1 LRPLLPLGHDG
12 GSHTAS
18 VVDLPKFH
26 EFMVPLLQV
35 LHEQGELYRH
45 DAIDA
50 VIKKTGLSEE
60 QVALVHETT
69 GKSVARGRIG
79 WAASY
84 LKQAGALVIPKRSYF
99 ALGPTAPQLLSL
111 GRPIKVSDL
120 KATLEWQ
127 AHYQEKAQQSAVEG
141 VIEKPTEFSDATPEE
156 LIETGFTQLRL
167 QLVADLLER
176 IKTISPEAFEK
187 LVLQVLAKMG
197 YGGGSLQSMQGVARG
212 PDGGIDGRINEDKLG
227 LDQIYIQ
234 AKRYADNSIGR
245 PTVQTFVGA
254 MTGGGCKKGVFVT
267 SSTFTS
273 EAQRYAID
281 LRDQRLVLI
290 DGAAFARLMID
301 YGVGVEVKDVYKVA
315 QIDQDF
321 FADDE

>member
-1 LRPLLPLGHDG
+1 M
-12 GSHTAS
+12 A
-18 VVDLPKFH
+18 
-26 EFMVPLLQV
+26 PLLQV
-35 LHEQGELYRH
+35 LKEQGEMYRH

-50 VIKKTGLSEE
+50 VIKKTGLSDE
-60 QVALVHETT
+60 QVGLVHETT
-69 GKSVARGRIG
+69 GKSVARGRIS

-99 ALGPTAPQLLSL
+99 ALGPTAEQFLSL
-111 GRPIKVSDL
+111 GRPIKVSDV
-120 KATLEWQ
+120 KATPEWQ
-127 AHYQEKAQQSAVEG
+127 AHSEYKAQQTAAEG
-141 VIEKPTEFSDATPEE
+141 ATEQPAELSDSTPED
-156 LIETGFTQLRL
+156 LIETGFTQLRQ
-167 QLVADLLER
+167 QLVSDLLDR
-176 IKTISPEAFEK
+176 VKTITPEAFEQ

-197 YGGGSLQSMQGVARG
+197 YGGGSLQAMQGVARG

-234 AKRYADNSIGR
+234 AKRYSDNSVGR
-245 PTVQTFVGA
+245 PVVQSFVGA

-267 SSTFTS
+267 SSTFTADAHKFAS
-273 EAQRYAID
+273 D

-290 DGAAFARLMID
+290 DGVAFARLMID

-315 QIDQDF
+315 KIDQDF

>member
-1 LRPLLPLGHDG
+1 
-12 GSHTAS
+12 
-18 VVDLPKFH
+18 
-26 EFMVPLLQV
+26 M
-35 LHEQGELYRH
+35 YRH

-50 VIKKTGLSEE
+50 VIKKTGLTDE

-69 GKSVARGRIG
+69 GKSVARGRIS

-99 ALGPTAPQLLSL
+99 ALGPTAQQFLSL
-111 GRPIKVSDL
+111 DRPIKVSDV
-120 KATLEWQ
+120 KATPEWQ
-127 AHYQEKAQQSAVEG
+127 AHSEYKAQQTATEG
-141 VIEKPTEFSDATPEE
+141 TTEQPAELSDATPED
-156 LIETGFTQLRL
+156 LIETGFTQLRQ
-167 QLVADLLER
+167 QLVSDLLDR
-176 IKTISPEAFEK
+176 VRSITPEAFEK

-234 AKRYADNSIGR
+234 AKRYSENSVGR
-245 PTVQTFVGA
+245 PTVQSFVGA

-267 SSTFTS
+267 SSTFTAD
-273 EAQRYAID
+273 AQKFASD

-315 QIDQDF
+315 KIDQDF
-321 FADDE
+321 FAEDE

>member
-1 LRPLLPLGHDG
+1 MAPI
-12 GSHTAS
+12 
-18 VVDLPKFH
+18 
-26 EFMVPLLQV
+26 LQV
-35 LHEQGELYRH
+35 LQEQGEMYRH

-50 VIKKTGLSEE
+50 VIKKTGLTDE

-69 GKSVARGRIG
+69 GKSVARGRIS

-99 ALGPTAPQLLSL
+99 ALGPTAQQFLSL
-111 GRPIKVSDL
+111 DRPIKVSDV
-120 KATLEWQ
+120 KATPEWQ
-127 AHYQEKAQQSAVEG
+127 AHSEYKAQQTATEG
-141 VIEKPTEFSDATPEE
+141 TTEQPAELSDATPED
-156 LIETGFTQLRL
+156 LIETGFTQLRQ
-167 QLVADLLER
+167 QLVSDLLDR
-176 IKTISPEAFEK
+176 VRSITPEAFEK

-234 AKRYADNSIGR
+234 AKRYSENSVGR
-245 PTVQTFVGA
+245 PTVQSFVGA

-267 SSTFTS
+267 SSTFTAD
-273 EAQRYAID
+273 AQKFASD

-315 QIDQDF
+315 KIDQDF
-321 FADDE
+321 FAEDE

>member
-1 LRPLLPLGHDG
+1 M
-12 GSHTAS
+12 A
-18 VVDLPKFH
+18 
-26 EFMVPLLQV
+26 PLLQV
-35 LHEQGELYRH
+35 LQENGEMYKH
-45 DAIDA
+45 DAVDA
-50 VIKKTGLSEE
+50 VIKKTGLTEE
-60 QVALVHETT
+60 QVAYTHETN

-79 WAASY
+79 WASSY
-84 LKQAGALVIPKRSYF
+84 LKLAGALIRPKRGYV
-99 ALGPTAPQLLSL
+99 ALGPQAEKFLVL
-111 GRPIKVSDL
+111 GRPITVQDL
-120 KATLEWQ
+120 KVTPEWQ
-127 AHYQEKAQQSAVEG
+127 EYESQKVQQSSSNTSVQETSELA
-141 VIEKPTEFSDATPEE
+141 DATPED
-156 LIETGFTQLRL
+156 LIETGFTQLRQ
-167 QLVADLLER
+167 QLVSDLLDR
-176 IKTISPEAFEK
+176 VKSITPEAFER

-234 AKRYADNSIGR
+234 AKRYSENSVGR
-245 PTVQTFVGA
+245 PTVQSFVGA

-267 SSTFTS
+267 SSTFTAD
-273 EAQRYAID
+273 AQKFASD

-315 QIDQDF
+315 KIDQDF

>member
-1 LRPLLPLGHDG
+1 M
-12 GSHTAS
+12 
-18 VVDLPKFH
+18 VDLPKFH
-26 EFMVPLLQV
+26 EFMAPLLQV
-35 LHEQGELYRH
+35 LQEHGEMYRH

-50 VIKKTGLSEE
+50 VIRKTGLTDE
-60 QVALVHETT
+60 QLALVHETN
-69 GKSVARGRIG
+69 GKSVARGRIS

-99 ALGPTAPQLLSL
+99 ALGSTAQQFLNL
-111 GRPIKVSDL
+111 GRPIKVSDI
-120 KATLEWQ
+120 KATPEWQ
-127 AHYQEKAQQSAVEG
+127 DHYQDKAQQSAADSATDQ
-141 VIEKPTEFSDATPEE
+141 PTELSDATPED
-156 LIETGFTQLRL
+156 LIETGFTQLRQ
-167 QLVADLLER
+167 QLVADLLDR
-176 IKTISPEAFEK
+176 IKSVSPEAFER

-234 AKRYADNSIGR
+234 AKRYSDNSVGR
-245 PTVQTFVGA
+245 PTVQSFVGA

-267 SSTFTS
+267 SSTFTAD
-273 EAQRYAID
+273 AQKFASD

-301 YGVGVEVKDVYKVA
+301 YGVGVEVKDVFRVA
-315 QIDQDF
+315 RIDQDF